1 MLKHVQAHWMPII
14 RSILIAMGLLWL
26 PIEAYEGLSN
36 KEANLPYGWFVAL
49 SVIVGGGF
57 YFLDGY
63 SLTGFL
69 KKRIEIKNHG
79 FDTRIFVEFAD
90 LLDRNGWKAI
100 AVNDFF
106 DSNVDEDLVSSRSL
120 HGIVINKFWPENRD
134 DWQKQI
140 RSSLR
145 GEKPTK
151 EGRSKGNNLRF
162 PIGSTGYATAGDNN
176 FLFVALGKTDN
187 SNNVTTASAETLIC
201 AVRGMLT
208 KARAVCSYEPLS
220 IPLMGSGL
228 ARIGIKK
235 SVLVDLI
242 IAAVLEETRL
252 AKVTGEITIV
262 LPSDKEGEI
271 NLQNYARNWN

>member
-1 MLKHVQAHWMPII
+1 MLKHVQSHWIPIV

-36 KEANLPYGWFVAL
+36 NDASLPYGCFIAL
-49 SVIVGGGF
+49 SVIVGIGF
-57 YFLDGY
+57 YVLDGY

-69 KKRIEIKNHG
+69 KKRVEIKNHG
-79 FDTRIFVEFAD
+79 FDTKIFVEFSD
-90 LLDRNGWKAI
+90 LLVRKGWKAI

-120 HGIVINKFWPENRD
+120 HGIIINKFWHDNRE

-140 RSSLR
+140 RSSLKSEQGTR
-145 GEKPTK
+145 

-162 PIGSTGYATAGDNN
+162 PVGSTGFAVTGDNK
-176 FLFVALGKTDN
+176 FLFVALGKTDS

-228 ARIGIKK
+228 SRIGIKR

-242 IAAVLEETRL
+242 IAAVLEETRQG
-252 AKVTGEITIV
+252 KVTGQITIV
-262 LPSDKEGEI
+262 LPAHEEGDI